1 LTNSFRIDLE
11 RGQVREGMMVV
22 SWFHADKMDL
32 DPGDLIEI
40 EVPRFDPETG
50 FKMETVE
57 IRVSGVHSNHLGSI
71 AFIPLATMQN
81 ITGLHGM
88 INAAYVNTISGE
100 DDRDF
105 ENDLITRDGIS
116 SVTYIDE
123 RKGLLD
129 QYLDIF
135 IGTVAV
141 MAFISVILAGAIVY
155 TMFRISA
162 REQERD
168 YATMKT
174 LGTTLGKIAK
184 LIFQEGTYI
193 TILGIGLGVLGGYG
207 LSFYMLHQNEEWESF
222 GMTTQF
228 SWPAFFVGSIL
239 IIFVV
244 VIVSFLTLRYI
255 SRINIANVIRERAAG

>member
-1 LTNSFRIDLE
+1 
-11 RGQVREGMMVV
+11 M
-22 SWFHADKMDL
+22 
-32 DPGDLIEI
+32 
-40 EVPRFDPETG
+40 
-50 FKMETVE
+50 
-57 IRVSGVHSNHLGSI
+57 
-71 AFIPLATMQN
+71 
-81 ITGLHGM
+81 
-88 INAAYVNTISGE
+88 
-100 DDRDF
+100 
-105 ENDLITRDGIS
+105 ENDLITRVGVS
-116 SVTYIDE
+116 SVTHIDE

-135 IGTVAV
+135 ISTVAV
-141 MAFISVILAGAIVY
+141 MAVISVLLAGAIVY

-174 LGTTLGKIAK
+174 LGTTLVKIAK
-184 LIFQEGTYI
+184 LIFQEGAYI

-207 LSFYMLHQNEEWESF
+207 LAHYILNQNAEWESF

-228 SWPAFFVGSIL
+228 SMPGFIAGALL

-244 VIVSFLTLRYI
+244 IMVSFLTIRYI

>member
-1 LTNSFRIDLE
+1 MPLE
-11 RGQVREGMMVV
+11 T
-22 SWFHADKMDL
+22 L
-32 DPGDLIEI
+32 
-40 EVPRFDPETG
+40 
-50 FKMETVE
+50 
-57 IRVSGVHSNHLGSI
+57 
-71 AFIPLATMQN
+71 QN
-81 ITGLHGM
+81 ITGLQGL
-88 INAAYVNTISGE
+88 INTAYIKTENGE
-100 DDRDF
+100 EIREM
-105 ENDLITRDGIS
+105 ENDLITRVGVS
-116 SVTYIDE
+116 SVTHIDE

-141 MAFISVILAGAIVY
+141 MALISVLLAGAIVY

-193 TILGIGLGVLGGYG
+193 TILGIALGVLGGYG
-207 LSFYMLHQNEEWESF
+207 LCYYMLNQNDEWESF

-228 SWPAFFVGSIL
+228 SMPGFITGSIL
-239 IIFVV
+239 IVFVV
-244 VIVSFLTLRYI
+244 VFVSLLTLRYI
-255 SRINIANVIRERAAG
+255 SRINIADVIRERAAG